1 MIRRPPRS
9 TLFPYTTLFRSREVV
24 LNKQGALS
32 PEEFEHVTQHVV
44 IGSQI
49 LAPLPHLEH
58 IIAMVRS
65 HHERWD
71 GTGYPD
77 ALRGEEIPLGGR
89 VIAVAEV
96 SDALC
101 TSPPYQQK
109 MAPGQTVEGM

>member
-1 MIRRPPRS
+1 
-9 TLFPYTTLFRSREVV
+9 V
-24 LNKQGALS
+24 Q
-32 PEEFEHVTQHVV
+32 QHVI

-77 ALRGEEIPLGGR
+77 GLRGDSIPIGARIIG
-89 VIAVAEV
+89 AAEV
-96 SDALC
+96 YDALC
-101 TSPPYQQK
+101 SSRPYQEKISPEQAVDRIK
-109 MAPGQTVEGM
+109 ELTGTVLDPTVFDALAAVVARRNTLVFLDDDTGGPE